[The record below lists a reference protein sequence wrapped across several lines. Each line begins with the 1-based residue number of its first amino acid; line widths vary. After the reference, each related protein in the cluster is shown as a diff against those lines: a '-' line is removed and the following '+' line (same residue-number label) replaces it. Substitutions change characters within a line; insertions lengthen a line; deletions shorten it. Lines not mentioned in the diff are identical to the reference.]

1 MGAEVARGEG
11 GGEVIRE
18 QFDVQLGRLLILKG
32 TPADIEEY
40 FPALTDIDV
49 EVFSEAC
56 SYALKTRTWFPVPS
70 ELRSDCDVV
79 RVRVRRI
86 DPEPPYHDL
95 DIAPT
100 VEIKNPFGG
109 ASIFVKVVRDWHHD
123 CDGCSDTGWAGKDCA
138 GDTTCGRRRPHA
150 AHNYVEPCVC
160 IEWNPTI
167 RRRKEAKMKY
177 SQTDKVR
184 A

>member
-1 MGAEVARGEG
+1 M
-11 GGEVIRE
+11 IRE

-79 RVRVRRI
+79 RVRVKRI
-86 DPEPPYHDL
+86 ESNPEPSYREL
-95 DIAPT
+95 DEAPT
-100 VEIKNPFGG
+100 AEIRNPFGG
-109 ASIFVKVVRDWHHD
+109 ASIFVKVVRDWTHD
-123 CDGCSDTGWAGKDCA
+123 CETCRDTGWSMRDCPETA
-138 GDTTCGRRRPHA
+138 CGRRFTHGGHTFA
-150 AHNYVEPCVC
+150 EKCVC

-167 RRRKEAKMKY
+167 RRRKEAQMKY
-177 SQTDKVR
+177 SQTAEKGR